1 MKLST
6 KANKGAA
13 LLYISNELNYKVIN
27 TLQIHK
33 DKKLESIFIQV
44 ISKSQK
50 KVAVGCIFKNPNLPI
65 T

>member
-33 DKKLESIFIQV
+33 DKNL
-44 ISKSQK
+44 SQ
-50 KVAVGCIFKNPNLPI
+50 FLFR
-65 T
+65 

>member
-1 MKLST
+1 MKWST

-13 LLYISNELNYKVIN
+13 LLYISNELNYKVRN
-27 TLQIHK
+27 TLQIQK

-50 KVAVGCIFKNPNLPI
+50 EVVVGCIYKNPNLPI